1 MISASVGLVMT
12 RSLPPA
18 SASRSAGRGAAE
30 GVTRNGGAVDTA
42 AGGEGLELGEEGG
55 GGSFRPAVRRMTPTA
70 TPMKTTPATARVAA
84 KNRRRRPA
92 PPRGGSGEASG
103 RGGRGRGCTLGTT
116 EPWERW

>member
-55 GGSFRPAVRRMTPTA
+55 GGRSDPPLRPGGRPGPPRRPRRRPRGVPRRNGGRHPPRPGGSA
-70 TPMKTTPATARVAA
+70 
-84 KNRRRRPA
+84 RRRR
-92 PPRGGSGEASG
+92 G
-103 RGGRGRGCTLGTT
+103 
-116 EPWERW
+116 